1 MTAQMEQLKMDVSCS
16 PLCCT
21 MHRLCDTFCFCICLL
36 VPHVSPL
43 NLEEK
48 MELFQRFA
56 LAEAVACVCILTSLE
71 LNLLTTKATCKA
83 ALNFERLTA
92 WFNDRPCTVDKTVAA
107 LPHLVHA
114 DSTVVTSG
122 CLCVTESLM

>member
-48 MELFQRFA
+48 MELFQRIA

-71 LNLLTTKATCKA
+71 LYVLSPKAVCKTALNLERLGSKIRHVLLTEQ
-83 ALNFERLTA
+83 LQL
-92 WFNDRPCTVDKTVAA
+92 
-107 LPHLVHA
+107 
-114 DSTVVTSG
+114 
-122 CLCVTESLM
+122 CLI